1 MYEKLKSHEMKVRED
16 LVRVRWLRGNIKGNV

>member
-16 LVRVRWLRGNIKGNV
+16 LVRVSWLRGNIKENV